1 MIESKNLAFSYP
13 GLPFH
18 FPDISCKKGEVL
30 LVTGSS
36 GKGKTT
42 LLHLLGGLQQPTS
55 GTISINGT
63 NITALS
69 TMKLDQFRGAQ
80 IGIIFQQP
88 HFVASLNILQNLELA
103 SSLANKKIDTVK
115 AKQLLAQL
123 AIGDQAFKKPAKLSQ
138 GQLQRASIARALM
151 NQPSLLLAD
160 EPTSSLD
167 DENAAKVAD
176 MLAHLSKEYK
186 ASLIIVT
193 HDYRLKSKFS
203 NQLNL
208 N

>member
-1 MIESKNLAFSYP
+1 MIETKNLAFSYP

-42 LLHLLGGLQQPTS
+42 LLHLLGGLQQPSS

-123 AIGDQAFKKPAKLSQ
+123 AISDQAFKKPSKLSQ

-167 DENAAKVAD
+167 DANCEAVASLLAEQAAKNNAA
-176 MLAHLSKEYK
+176 
-186 ASLIIVT
+186 LIIVT
-193 HDYRLKSKFS
+193 HDQRLK
-203 NQLNL
+203 QLFHHSIEL
-208 N
+208 T

>member
-1 MIESKNLAFSYP
+1 MIESKNLTFSYP

-30 LVTGSS
+30 LVRGSS

-63 NITALS
+63 TITALS

-123 AIGDQAFKKPAKLSQ
+123 VIEDQAFKKPSKLSQ

-167 DENAAKVAD
+167 DANCEAVASLLAEQAAKNNAA
-176 MLAHLSKEYK
+176 
-186 ASLIIVT
+186 LIIVT
-193 HDYRLKSKFS
+193 HDQRLK
-203 NQLNL
+203 QLFHQSIEL
-208 N
+208 T

>member
-1 MIESKNLAFSYP
+1 
-13 GLPFH
+13 
-18 FPDISCKKGEVL
+18 
-30 LVTGSS
+30 
-36 GKGKTT
+36 
-42 LLHLLGGLQQPTS
+42 LGGLQQPTS

-103 SSLANKKIDTVK
+103 SSLANKKIDTDK
-115 AKQLLAQL
+115 AIQLLSQL
-123 AIGDQAFKKPAKLSQ
+123 AIGDQAFKKPSKLSQ

-167 DENAAKVAD
+167 DANCEAVASLLAEQAAKNNAA
-176 MLAHLSKEYK
+176 
-186 ASLIIVT
+186 LIIVT
-193 HDYRLKSKFS
+193 HDQRLK
-203 NQLNL
+203 QLFHQSIEL
-208 N
+208 T

>member
-18 FPDISCKKGEVL
+18 FPDIFCKKGEVL

-103 SSLANKKIDTVK
+103 SSLANKKIDTDK
-115 AKQLLAQL
+115 AKQLLSQL
-123 AIGDQAFKKPAKLSQ
+123 AIGDQAFKKPSKLSQ

-167 DENAAKVAD
+167 DANCEAVASLLAEQAAKNNAA
-176 MLAHLSKEYK
+176 
-186 ASLIIVT
+186 LIIVT
-193 HDYRLKSKFS
+193 HDQRLK
-203 NQLNL
+203 QLFHQSIEL
-208 N
+208 T

>member
-18 FPDISCKKGEVL
+18 FPDIYCAKAEVL

-63 NITALS
+63 TITALS

-123 AIGDQAFKKPAKLSQ
+123 AIEDQAFKKPSKLSQ

-167 DENAAKVAD
+167 DANCEAVASLLAEQAAKNN
-176 MLAHLSKEYK
+176 

-193 HDYRLKSKFS
+193 HDQRLK
-203 NQLNL
+203 QLFHQSIDL
-208 N
+208 T